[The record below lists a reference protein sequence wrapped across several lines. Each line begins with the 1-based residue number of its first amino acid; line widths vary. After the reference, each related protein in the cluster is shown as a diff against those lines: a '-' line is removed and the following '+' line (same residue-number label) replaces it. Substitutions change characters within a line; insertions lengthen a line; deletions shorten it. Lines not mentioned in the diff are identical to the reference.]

1 MSQDEEK
8 ASENPLMVMIDEQ
21 HGNRYMRAV
30 GKKGLG
36 EGNEMDWLIKDMH
49 EELKS
54 WGHPGGQNNE
64 LILKSDGEPAIVA
77 VRERLSRYHGGK
89 ITPEQPPKGESSSN
103 GKVEEAGKTIRSLA
117 QVFKDMIESKIGEQI
132 QSDYVIM
139 LWLIRWVAMLYSRF
153 KIGKDGKTSL

>member
-1 MSQDEEK
+1 MEYFFMSQEEEK
-8 ASENPLMVMIDEQ
+8 ASQNPLIVMIDEEY
-21 HGNRYMRAV
+21 GNRYMRAV

-54 WGHPGGQNNE
+54 WGHPGGESNE

-77 VRERLSRYHGGK
+77 VREKLSRLHGGK

-103 GKVEEAGKTIRSLA
+103 GKVEEAGKTTRSLA
-117 QVFKDMIESKIGEQI
+117 KVFKDMIEYKTGKEIE
-132 QSDYVIM
+132 SDCVIM
-139 LWLIRWVAMLYSRF
+139 LWLVRWAAMLY
-153 KIGKDGKTSL
+153 

>member
-21 HGNRYMRAV
+21 SGNRYMRAV

-54 WGHPGGQNNE
+54 WGHPGGENNE
-64 LILKSDGEPAIVA
+64 LILKSGE
-77 VRERLSRYHGGK
+77 E
-89 ITPEQPPKGESSSN
+89 
-103 GKVEEAGKTIRSLA
+103 
-117 QVFKDMIESKIGEQI
+117 
-132 QSDYVIM
+132 
-139 LWLIRWVAMLYSRF
+139 
-153 KIGKDGKTSL
+153 